1 MITSPE
7 HSSMELREEELDQN
21 PFRQFENWFQAAT
34 DAGLH
39 EPNAMSLATV
49 SDKGAPSLRTV
60 LLKVWDE
67 KGFVFFTNHGSRKAR
82 DIAANPNVALLFYWA
97 PLHRQVRIEG
107 TAQKVSTLESLKYF
121 ITRPRGSQ
129 LGAWSSEQSST
140 ISSRAI
146 LQAKLEEI
154 KQKFQGGEV
163 PLPSFWGGFRIIPS
177 RFEFW
182 QAGDD
187 RLHDRFVYEPESDD
201 TWSIQRLAP

>member
-1 MITSPE
+1 
-7 HSSMELREEELDQN
+7 MELREQDLDQS
-21 PFRQFENWFQAAT
+21 PFRQFENWFQAST

-67 KGFVFFTNHGSRKAR
+67 NGFVFFTNHGSRKAR
-82 DIAANPNVALLFYWA
+82 DIAANHNVALLFYWA
-97 PLHRQVRIEG
+97 PLHRQIRIEG
-107 TAQKVSTLESLKYF
+107 TAQKVSTMESLKYF
-121 ITRPRGSQ
+121 VTRPRGSQ
-129 LGAWSSEQSST
+129 LGAWCSEQSST

-146 LQAKLEEI
+146 LHAKLDEI

-163 PLPSFWGGFRIIPS
+163 PLPWFWGGFRVVPS

-187 RLHDRFVYEPESDD
+187 RLHDRFVYEPETDD
-201 TWSIQRLAP
+201 RWSIQRLAP

>member
-1 MITSPE
+1 
-7 HSSMELREEELDQN
+7 MELREQDLDQS
-21 PFRQFENWFQAAT
+21 PFRQFGNWFQAAT

-49 SDKGAPSLRTV
+49 SAKGAPSLRTV

-67 KGFVFFTNHGSRKAR
+67 KGFVFFTNHGSRKAQ
-82 DIAANPNVALLFYWA
+82 DIATNPNVALLFYWA
-97 PLHRQVRIEG
+97 PLHRQIRIEG
-107 TAQKVSTLESLKYF
+107 TAQKVSTMESLKYF
-121 ITRPRGSQ
+121 VTRPRGSQ
-129 LGAWSSEQSST
+129 LGAWCSEQSST

-146 LQAKLEEI
+146 LQAKLDEI

-163 PLPSFWGGFRIIPS
+163 PLPSFWGGFRVVPS

-187 RLHDRFVYEPESDD
+187 RLHDRFVYEPETDN